1 MRERR
6 PSPFLVTTFRA
17 PVRPPTSPPLRLVL
31 FDMDDTIFDHMLT
44 CRAAIERV
52 RAEEPQLMALPTDR
66 LWKEYLVLLDTM
78 YPKLSAAHEEYG
90 RFRAERFRR
99 LAQLSGWE
107 IDLPY
112 ATEISLRYRAHY
124 QKLRRPVPGAPEF
137 VRRMARRTRVG
148 IVTNNEYS
156 EQEEKL
162 RFLGLD
168 GVIDPLVVSAKEQ
181 VAKPDPRIYGIALA
195 RAGVEATE
203 TVMIGDSWKNDVLGA
218 RSAGIRPVW
227 FNRFALARPSRH
239 RAEEIRSFRPSAPVE
254 AILRGR
260 NSRARGMR
268 D

>member
-1 MRERR
+1 M
-6 PSPFLVTTFRA
+6 SPNA
-17 PVRPPTSPPLRLVL
+17 IPPVRLVL
-31 FDMDDTIFDHMLT
+31 FDMDDTIFDHTLT
-44 CRAAIERV
+44 CRAAIEQV
-52 RAEEPQLMALPTDR
+52 RAEEPRLAAVATDR
-66 LWKEYLVLLDTM
+66 LWREYLVLLDTQ
-78 YPKLSAAHEEYG
+78 YPELSAAPEEYG
-90 RFRAERFRR
+90 RFRAERFRQ
-99 LAQLSGWE
+99 LAQLCDWT
-107 IDLPY
+107 IDRAH
-112 ATEISLRYRAHY
+112 ATEISLSYRRHY

-137 VRRMARRTRVG
+137 VRRMARRARVG